1 MAECVCM
8 GYVYKTSVG
17 VCGFY
22 CNIVEMLMGGESLA
36 RVTGEGLDE
45 GEPLVSV
52 ITEFIHKALWK
63 FYPAHFSTKKVVCK
77 VIHSFIYSTSI
88 C

>member
-1 MAECVCM
+1 M

-22 CNIVEMLMGGESLA
+22 CNIVEMLMGGESRA

-52 ITEFIHKALWK
+52 ITEFIHKAL
-63 FYPAHFSTKKVVCK
+63 
-77 VIHSFIYSTSI
+77 
-88 C
+88 